1 MFGLGSEVEGRVS
14 AKVIERVE
22 KDLALLRTQGKFF
35 FPRGEP
41 DYTEFQPK
49 NRQKDTEK
57 IIQIQRRAGR
67 FFWFKWYLTFSF
79 WSA

>member
-1 MFGLGSEVEGRVS
+1 MIGLGSEVEGRVS

-41 DYTEFQPK
+41 DYREFQPK

-67 FFWFKWYLTFSF
+67 FF
-79 WSA
+79 